1 MILLEVPLYPQE
13 TKDTCADA
21 CAKMCI
27 GYYLSKGVSA
37 GKSSDVPSEQ
47 TLVAEYG
54 QECIAPIVAGLRD
67 YCGICFSYCDKASL
81 SDFRET
87 IENSLRNGHPVVLDV
102 KAGTASLLGYSTFG
116 HYLVVAGVEDSENA
130 LTLVIND
137 PFHKDGF
144 GIGQT
149 LRLNLNDVY
158 DAVKYMV
165 CEHSGREIG
174 I

>member
-1 MILLEVPLYPQE
+1 MHVVKLYQQSV
-13 TKDTCADA
+13 
-21 CAKMCI
+21 
-27 GYYLSKGVSA
+27 G
-37 GKSSDVPSEQ
+37 
-47 TLVAEYG
+47 
-54 QECIAPIVAGLRD
+54 
-67 YCGICFSYCDKASL
+67 CGICFSYCDKASL

-165 CEHSGREIG
+165 CEHSGRETG

>member
-21 CAKMCI
+21 CARMCI
-27 GYYLSKGVSA
+27 GYYLSKGISA

-47 TLVAEYG
+47 ALVAEYG
-54 QECIAPIVAGLRD
+54 QECITPIVTGLRN
-67 YCGICFSYCDKASL
+67 YCGICFSCCDKASL
-81 SDFRET
+81 SDFREA
-87 IENSLRNGHPVVLDV
+87 IENSLGKGHPVVLDV
-102 KAGTASLLGYSTFG
+102 KADTTSLLGYSTAG
-116 HYLVVAGVEDSENA
+116 HYIVVTGAENS

-137 PFHKDGF
+137 PFHKDGY

-149 LRLNLNDVY
+149 LRLNLNHVY

-165 CEHSGREIG
+165 CEHSGRETG